1 VSKKILEK
9 GTGKGTGKGPAK
21 GLGKGLSALIPIDSE
36 QMNKEEKA
44 IEIKVRSITPNA
56 FQPRRVFDEEKL
68 AELAQSIKEHGVIQP
83 VVVRKLADEK
93 YELVVGERRLR
104 ACQLLQLDKLPAVIK
119 DFTDEQMMEIAL
131 IENIQRQDLNPV
143 EEAYAYKRL
152 LEEFKLTQEQVAQKI
167 SKSRPFVANMVRIL
181 NLPQPI
187 LDTLAA
193 GELTVGHVRP
203 LLAVADQERQ
213 IKAAEE
219 MLNQQMTAREAEA
232 FVKKLTEG
240 QKKKTGKTKAKK
252 GKLSPELVDLE
263 ARLRDAC
270 GTKVIIRNKGNK
282 GKIEID
288 YYSNDDL
295 NRILALFF
303 NEDLI

>member
-1 VSKKILEK
+1 MSKKILEK